1 MVEIQNVS
9 RKYKLGGEYIHALD
23 RVSLTIRDGEFVA
36 LMGPSG
42 SGKTTLLNIIGGLD
56 RPDTG
61 EVVVDSEQIAKLK
74 DKALSRY
81 RNRRVGFVFQSFNLQ
96 PTLTALENVMLPLY
110 FAKVS
115 AGERRKRAAGLL
127 NKLGLSDRAKHR
139 PKELSGGQRQRVSV
153 ARALINEPSV
163 ILADE
168 PTGNLDSKTGK
179 EIVNLLKSLSRD
191 RHVTVLMVTH
201 DENMARI
208 ADRTIKILDG
218 QIHPTLRP

>member
-1 MVEIQNVS
+1 MVELQNVS
-9 RKYKLGGEYIHALD
+9 RRYKLGGEYIHALD
-23 RVSLTIRDGEFVA
+23 RVSLTIKDGEFVA

-61 EVVVDSEQIAKLK
+61 EVVVDKEPIARLK
-74 DKALSRY
+74 DKAISRY
-81 RNRRVGFVFQSFNLQ
+81 RNRKVGFVFQSFNLQ
-96 PTLTALENVMLPLY
+96 PTLTALENVMMPLY

-115 AGERRKRAAGLL
+115 AGERRKRASSLL
-127 NKLGLSDRAKHR
+127 AKLGLADRSKHR
-139 PKELSGGQRQRVSV
+139 PKELSGGQRQRVSI

-179 EIVNLLKSLSRD
+179 EIVSLLKSLSRD
-191 RHVTVLMVTH
+191 RHVTILMVTH

-218 QIHPTLRP
+218 QIR

>member
-1 MVEIQNVS
+1 MVELQNIS
-9 RKYKLGGEYIHALD
+9 RKYNLGGESIHALE

-36 LMGPSG
+36 IMGPSG

-56 RPDTG
+56 QPDSG
-61 EVVVDSEQIAKLK
+61 EVVVDGERIARFK
-74 DKALSRY
+74 DKALSHY
-81 RNRRVGFVFQSFNLQ
+81 RNRKVGFVFQSFNLQ
-96 PTLTALENVMLPLY
+96 PTLTALENVMVPLY

-115 AGERRKRAAGLL
+115 AGERSKRASSLL
-127 NKLGLSDRAKHR
+127 AKLGLSDRSKHR
-139 PKELSGGQRQRVSV
+139 PKELSGGQRQRVSI

-179 EIVNLLKSLSRD
+179 EIVSLLKSLSRD

-218 QIHPTLRP
+218 QIHPALRP